1 MTVNVGSGRC
11 NDTHQWSRRAWRN
24 ADRPSITS
32 RMETVSMAK
41 RPNTGTRNTTPT
53 RVVIL
58 RPRRITMDHNTS
70 DNSEAT
76 QTVTQFAKE
85 SVQSRRRRR
94 GLYSRA
100 WARLSAQR
108 RRYDAVLEMHPRQY
122 SMVWMAWYR
131 STSAKSNCKSV
142 KKKKKKKV
150 RCHIIFILRRWSL
163 KEQSTQK
170 WKFSHLGRCFEVR
183 SCPLKMYWT
192 CEGRIVVDLWP
203 LWGELLCWSLH
214 QAPPLHPPRR
224 TVLWNC
230 RPHLHASPSHN
241 PEVTRQQ
248 WCYWQMKPKLI
259 TLRVWP
265 CFESGDETYSAPAQA
280 FASSVQPVQ
289 VERFS

>member
-1 MTVNVGSGRC
+1 
-11 NDTHQWSRRAWRN
+11 
-24 ADRPSITS
+24 
-32 RMETVSMAK
+32 MAK

-108 RRYDAVLEMHPRQY
+108 RRYDAVLEMQPRQY

-142 KKKKKKKV
+142 KKKKKKKSNMSH
-150 RCHIIFILRRWSL
+150 HIHT
-163 KEQSTQK
+163 KEMKCKGTVHPKMKIQS
-170 WKFSHLGRCFEVR
+170 F
-183 SCPLKMYWT
+183 
-192 CEGRIVVDLWP
+192 
-203 LWGELLCWSLH
+203 
-214 QAPPLHPPRR
+214 R
-224 TVLWNC
+224 TL
-230 RPHLHASPSHN
+230 
-241 PEVTRQQ
+241 
-248 WCYWQMKPKLI
+248 
-259 TLRVWP
+259 
-265 CFESGDETYSAPAQA
+265 F
-280 FASSVQPVQ
+280 
-289 VERFS
+289 